1 MGFMD
6 WLMKGVDEP
15 EVKETK
21 KATFDEKTLENLRNI
36 SSNERQ
42 QSTTINGPMNQM
54 PSGYA
59 GGAMQS
65 SGFQSQQPM
74 QPNCVGGYNSMAQAQ
89 QGFGAM
95 QPQQGFYGVQNMGMP
110 AYGYQNAYVQTIQNP
125 QPMPVTM
132 TMFKVSSEEDVK
144 MALKHL
150 GKKSPCVISFE
161 KMNRRKQANLYQF
174 LSGGVFAL
182 GATMVNWVE
191 KEYLLTPRGME
202 ITRQDKAKK

>member
-15 EVKETK
+15 EIKETK

-36 SSNERQ
+36 SSSERQ
-42 QSTTINGPMNQM
+42 QSTTINGPVNNMQN
-54 PSGYA
+54 GFI
-59 GGAMQS
+59 GGTMQS
-65 SGFQSQQPM
+65 TNFQSQQPM
-74 QPNCVGGYNSMAQAQ
+74 GGGVDAMMQSPQSYGMA
-89 QGFGAM
+89 
-95 QPQQGFYGVQNMGMP
+95 QPQQGGYGMPNMGMP
-110 AYGYQNAYVQTIQNP
+110 AYGYQNNAYVQTMPNQ
-125 QPMPVTM
+125 QSTPVTM

-161 KMNRRKQANLYQF
+161 KMSRKKQANLYQF

-182 GATMVNWVE
+182 GATMVNWVD

>member
-36 SSNERQ
+36 SSSEKQ
-42 QSTTINGPMNQM
+42 QSTTINGPVNHMQN
-54 PSGYA
+54 GFI

-65 SGFQSQQPM
+65 TNFQSQQPM
-74 QPNCVGGYNSMAQAQ
+74 GGVGFDTMLQSPQSYGMV
-89 QGFGAM
+89 
-95 QPQQGFYGVQNMGMP
+95 QPQQGGYGMPNTSMP
-110 AYGYQNAYVQTIQNP
+110 AYMYQNNAYMQTMPNQ
-125 QPMPVTM
+125 QPTPVTM

-161 KMNRRKQANLYQF
+161 KMSRKKQANLYQF

-182 GATMVNWVE
+182 GATMVNWVD

-202 ITRQDKAKK
+202 ITRQDKVKK

>member
-42 QSTTINGPMNQM
+42 QSTTTINGPMNHMQ
-54 PSGYA
+54 SCFVGN
-59 GGAMQS
+59 AMQPTNS
-65 SGFQSQQPM
+65 QNQQPM
-74 QPNCVGGYNSMAQAQ
+74 GGFDGMMQSPQSY
-89 QGFGAM
+89 GGV
-95 QPQQGFYGVQNMGMP
+95 QPQQCGYGMPNMGMP
-110 AYGYQNAYVQTIQNP
+110 AYGYQNNAYMHTMQN
-125 QPMPVTM
+125 QQSAPVTM

-161 KMNRRKQANLYQF
+161 KMSRKKQANLYQF

-182 GATMVNWVE
+182 GATMVNWVD

-202 ITRQDKAKK
+202 ITWQDKAKK